1 MYHKALTLRQ
11 LVEGENSLGSAEC
24 LQNMATSLEALS
36 QVPLLVV
43 MVMVMMMVMT
53 IMSILTFI
61 SASCSFYSYVPHSP
75 SSFSFSVLISLYP
88 YHHTSQLE
96 AAEKRLQEA
105 LEIERGLHMNE
116 TSIESTSLLNNLGV
130 LYRWVGRFKS
140 LSSPSYI
147 VH

>member
-1 MYHKALTLRQ
+1 
-11 LVEGENSLGSAEC
+11 VEGENSLGSAEC

-43 MVMVMMMVMT
+43 MMMVMMLLMVM
-53 IMSILTFI
+53 MSILTSAI
-61 SASCSFYSYVPHSP
+61 SVLSCSFYSYTPHFPSP
-75 SSFSFSVLISLYP
+75 SPSFLISLYP
-88 YHHTSQLE
+88 YYHTSQLE

-105 LEIERGLHMNE
+105 LEIERGLHMND

-140 LSSPSYI
+140 LLSPSYI